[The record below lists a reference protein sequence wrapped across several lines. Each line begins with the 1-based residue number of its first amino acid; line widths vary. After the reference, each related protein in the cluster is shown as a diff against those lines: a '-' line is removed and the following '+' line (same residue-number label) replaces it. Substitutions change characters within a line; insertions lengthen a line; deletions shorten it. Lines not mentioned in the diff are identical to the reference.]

1 MKAII
6 RQLGQRVLGALS
18 GFDRLLFRG
27 FLRCVI
33 NPRGLNGYLYGAKVP
48 MAKFGEHA
56 LEVTEQLIDES
67 TRLARET
74 GREIR
79 YLESS
84 DDRKKD
90 IAEEIAHRDQIDKGL
105 ICVLKCVEPC
115 TTLRVRGNR
124 ETKKIAIQRERGKCL
139 HLYHYFIHPQFGF
152 MHVRL
157 QTWFPFTMQICLN
170 GREWLARDLTTAG
183 IGFRRHDNCIY
194 RVEDLD
200 AGQRLLD
207 AQLQVSWPTLLGDLA
222 RLVHPAHEQIFANC
236 PAHARDYYWTVAESE
251 WASDILF
258 RDPADVLPLCERL
271 AVYNMSVH
279 GPGDVMRFF
288 GRTVRADGH
297 PRTSFHGTIQSDVRL
312 FDEGL
317 RLKHWM
323 NGNSL
328 KMYNKPAVLRI
339 ETTINHPQEFKA
351 FRVPENAP
359 PDARPEWLRVRKGVA
374 DLYRRAEVSQASN
387 DRFAAA
393 QAAVLSQDATPLKE
407 LTAGLC
413 RRVVRPGREKSDG
426 SRTRP
431 RTFRGLNPLAA
442 EDLQLLALV
451 SQPKFEVSGMR
462 NQDLRPS
469 LFPNTPTNPQEQRRQ
484 ASAVSRKLAILRAH
498 GLLEKVC
505 KSHRYRLTEKGR
517 QGLTALLAA
526 ANAST
531 HKLTS
536 LASSL
541 AA

>member
-1 MKAII
+1 
-6 RQLGQRVLGALS
+6 
-18 GFDRLLFRG
+18 
-27 FLRCVI
+27 
-33 NPRGLNGYLYGAKVP
+33 
-48 MAKFGEHA
+48 
-56 LEVTEQLIDES
+56 
-67 TRLARET
+67 
-74 GREIR
+74 
-79 YLESS
+79 
-84 DDRKKD
+84 
-90 IAEEIAHRDQIDKGL
+90 
-105 ICVLKCVEPC
+105 
-115 TTLRVRGNR
+115 
-124 ETKKIAIQRERGKCL
+124 
-139 HLYHYFIHPQFGF
+139 
-152 MHVRL
+152 
-157 QTWFPFTMQICLN
+157 
-170 GREWLARDLTTAG
+170 
-183 IGFRRHDNCIY
+183 
-194 RVEDLD
+194 
-200 AGQRLLD
+200 
-207 AQLQVSWPTLLGDLA
+207 
-222 RLVHPAHEQIFANC
+222 
-236 PAHARDYYWTVAESE
+236 
-251 WASDILF
+251 
-258 RDPADVLPLCERL
+258 
-271 AVYNMSVH
+271 
-279 GPGDVMRFF
+279 MRFF

-328 KMYNKPAVLRI
+328 KMYNKPSVLRI

-393 QAAVLSQDATPLKE
+393 QAAILSEDATPLKE
-407 LTAGLC
+407 LAADLC
-413 RRVVRPGREKSDG
+413 QRVVRPGREKSDG
-426 SRTRP
+426 SRTRS
-431 RTFRGLNPLAA
+431 RTFRALNPLAP
-442 EDLQLLALV
+442 EDIQLLTLV

-469 LFPNTPTNPQEQRRQ
+469 LFPNTPTKPQEQRRQ

-531 HKLTS
+531 SKLTS